1 MPKPLRVLLVEDSV
15 DDAELV
21 ELELIQGGL
30 APDMVRVETAAEMRR
45 CLDQG
50 GWDVVLCD
58 YHLPAFGAEA
68 ALETLQA
75 SGLDLPFLILSGMV
89 RAEEAVKLMK
99 RGACDFLD
107 KAALAR
113 LVPAIEREMR
123 DAADRVQRREA
134 EERVRVLSM
143 AVEQSPVAVVIT
155 DTNGVITYVN
165 PCFCDNS
172 GYDRHEVVG
181 QTPNIVKS
189 GETSPEDYQGLWRTI
204 TGGHVWRGMFHN
216 RRKDGSY
223 YWDEA
228 SISPVRDPSGRISH
242 FVGIT
247 LDVTERQT
255 KDQEL
260 HKAIERLTEVN
271 SELERFAYV
280 ASHDLQEPLR
290 TLTSFTQLLDRRF
303 RDRMDPEADEYM
315 SFIVDAAKR
324 MHSLINDLLT
334 YSRVT
339 NADRGFGRVALAD
352 SCDQAMRNL
361 KCAIEEAGA
370 VITVGELP
378 EVVADEVQLMQLFQ
392 NLIGNAVKFRRP
404 QVAPEIAITAR
415 RRNGEWLVAVRDNG
429 IGISTT
435 DQDIFEIFRRL
446 HTHAEYP
453 GTGVGLAVCKR
464 IVQHHQGR
472 IWVESKPG
480 EGSTFFFTLPDVH

>member
-1 MPKPLRVLLVEDSV
+1 
-15 DDAELV
+15 
-21 ELELIQGGL
+21 
-30 APDMVRVETAAEMRR
+30 
-45 CLDQG
+45 
-50 GWDVVLCD
+50 
-58 YHLPAFGAEA
+58 
-68 ALETLQA
+68 
-75 SGLDLPFLILSGMV
+75 
-89 RAEEAVKLMK
+89 
-99 RGACDFLD
+99 
-107 KAALAR
+107 
-113 LVPAIEREMR
+113 
-123 DAADRVQRREA
+123 
-134 EERVRVLSM
+134 
-143 AVEQSPVAVVIT
+143 
-155 DTNGVITYVN
+155 
-165 PCFCDNS
+165 
-172 GYDRHEVVG
+172 
-181 QTPNIVKS
+181 
-189 GETSPEDYQGLWRTI
+189 
-204 TGGHVWRGMFHN
+204 MFHN